1 MTTPPAAPPA
11 EPAIP
16 NFSIDP
22 IFDQVE
28 DFVRGV
34 LTLDPEQAAIR
45 GGLSL
50 LVVIGAA
57 LLIWGLRVVL
67 HALTERVAPVEEG
80 APPKKRL
87 QIGRWSLRI
96 ARWAIFITA
105 IVTILRVWGFDFTDL
120 KQGPL
125 GAAFSIGARIA
136 FILVIA
142 LAAIELTQLG
152 ITRVFSRISKRARN
166 PRRAAQVR
174 TLAPLLSGVVTTTL
188 IVVAAMMTLSEFGVE
203 IGPLIAGA
211 GIVGLA
217 VGFGA
222 QTLVK
227 DFLTG
232 IFLILED
239 IVSVGDI
246 IGIGEFG
253 GVVEEMSLRTI
264 KLRDFD
270 GTLHVFPYSEAQVIH
285 NRSKGFGF
293 AVFDL
298 SIDYGSDIPKA
309 LEVMRATGEQLRF
322 DPEVS
327 PLILEPI
334 EIVGVDALADSAIML
349 KARIK
354 TAPGKQWTVRRE
366 YLKRIKSAFDD
377 AGVEIPYPHMK
388 LVPPDASLSPH
399 PTG

>member
-16 NFSIDP
+16 NFSIDQ
-22 IFDQVE
+22 IFAHVE
-28 DFVRGV
+28 SFVRGV

-50 LVVIGAA
+50 LVLLGAA

-67 HALTERVAPVEEG
+67 RALTERVAPTEDG

-96 ARWAIFITA
+96 ARWAILITA

-152 ITRVFSRISKRARN
+152 ITRVFSRIAKRARN

-188 IVVAAMMTLSEFGVE
+188 VVVAAMMTLSEFGVE

-239 IVSVGDI
+239 IVSIGDI
-246 IGIGEFG
+246 VQIGDFSGR
-253 GVVEEMSLRTI
+253 VEEMTLRTI
-264 KLRDFD
+264 RLRDYD
-270 GTLHVFPYSEAQVIH
+270 GTLHVFPYGEAQVIH
-285 NRSKGFGF
+285 NRSKNFSYYAFELQISYMSDVDLAIQTARTAGERLRAEPDF
-293 AVFDL
+293 A
-298 SIDYGSDIPKA
+298 
-309 LEVMRATGEQLRF
+309 
-322 DPEVS
+322 
-327 PLILEPI
+327 PLILEPVDI
-334 EIVGVDALADSAIML
+334 AGIDKLSDNGVLLRGRLKTQPGQQFKVGREYQRIV
-349 KARIK
+349 K
-354 TAPGKQWTVRRE
+354 TALE
-366 YLKRIKSAFDD
+366 E
-377 AGVEIPYPHMK
+377 AGILFSHRHQPA
-388 LVPPDASLSPH
+388 PPFEDIADRAKP
-399 PTG
+399 